1 MGKLASRRPPTVT
14 GIGRRRRFVGA
25 ASLLVAGL
33 AAMVAGGGATL
44 GLAYYR
50 RVADQASAAV
60 ITDVAVTGFTTSVKT
75 TSEPLSSGLMKWRA
89 DWSLCWDPSPNAIG
103 YDLQVLTAEGISPRL
118 RRQLKPC
125 LEVEVASG
133 EHTQDRIERELGIQM
148 SIQRSQLSYRVRA
161 ALSSGQ
167 VGAWSRDVSV
177 GEDLSAPPR

>member
-1 MGKLASRRPPTVT
+1 MVNLASRRPPPAAE
-14 GIGRRRRFVGA
+14 IGRRRRFVGA

-50 RVADQASAAV
+50 RVADQATAAV

-125 LEVEVASG
+125 LDVEVAAG
-133 EHTQDRIERELGIQM
+133 EAPPERVEREQRIQM

-161 ALSSGQ
+161 ALPDNR
-167 VGAWSRDVSV
+167 VGEWSREISA
-177 GEDLSAPPR
+177 GEDLGAPPR